1 MPNRPFRNSFLSASY
16 VIVAGHCALYFFLFL
31 ALFAFLYVFYCLT
44 DIRPVPQGRACVV
57 RLVEQEKMTD
67 LHDAS
72 SEEELPGTIRIFA
85 EYDLDENGQ
94 KNIILNPVPTESP
107 NDPLNWSLLR
117 KSWSAS
123 LVLFI
128 TALTAA
134 TSNSA
139 GAAGTALVD
148 DFNIS
153 WGVQNTAA
161 GVLFLGIGYAT
172 LLLSSAPWLYGRR
185 ISYLICLVFSII
197 GAAWFA
203 RTENKTDT
211 ILCQLFVGAS
221 ESVAEATVQLSLMDL
236 FYQHQRG
243 AVLGVYVLAT
253 SVGTFLGP
261 LISGY
266 IADSS
271 LGWRWMGWLAVII
284 SGATLIVFYF
294 GLEETA
300 FEREIYLGVAAT
312 STTAGTHEVI
322 DPSEKRADQFPIT
335 PETSNEAHRG
345 NIVANAK
352 DMKPKSYRER
362 IALVTFSPTVIGT
375 GFLQYFRRMWNTIKI
390 FYFPA
395 LIYSGLQWGAQD
407 AWLSFYLT
415 TEDDNWT
422 SAPYNYGDAA
432 DAIMLVP
439 TLIGSVIG
447 CVYGGWFS
455 DVFVQWMAKRNNGIS
470 EAEHRLWLMY
480 LPGIISPIGLILFG
494 VGTDKVWSWPVPY
507 VGLGFIGFGWG
518 CGGDLSMVYLMDAY
532 PDMVL
537 EGMVGVSVINNTL
550 ACIFT
555 FVCSIWL
562 DEHSVSEVFI
572 TLGILSF
579 VFMIGTTIPMMMF
592 GKACRRWTRTKYNEF
607 LHSRGEQ

>member
-1 MPNRPFRNSFLSASY
+1 MAAPHQQHAT
-16 VIVAGHCALYFFLFL
+16 
-31 ALFAFLYVFYCLT
+31 AFP
-44 DIRPVPQGRACVV
+44 DDSEAANAR
-57 RLVEQEKMTD
+57 RLN
-67 LHDAS
+67 HDQQQADVDD
-72 SEEELPGTIRIFA
+72 LPGTIRIFS
-85 EYDLDENGQ
+85 EYDVDENGN
-94 KNIILNPVPTESP
+94 KSLILNPTPTDSP
-107 NDPLNWSLLR
+107 NDPLNWSLVR
-117 KSWSAS
+117 KTWSAS

-139 GAAGTALVD
+139 GAAGTVLVD
-148 DFNIS
+148 DYGIG

-161 GVLFLGIGYAT
+161 GVLFIGIGYCT

-185 ISYLICLVFSII
+185 ISYLICLCFSIV

-203 RTENKTDT
+203 STQNKTDT

-236 FYQHQRG
+236 FFQHQRG
-243 AVLGVYVLAT
+243 SVLGIYVLAT

-266 IADSS
+266 IADSA
-271 LGWRWMGWLAVII
+271 LGWRWMGWFAVII
-284 SGATLIVFYF
+284 SGVTLLVFAL

-300 FEREIYLGVAAT
+300 FERDIYLGISTSHQGSREEIGASNTAPKVIHPTDKGAEHLGSVA
-312 STTAGTHEVI
+312 G
-322 DPSEKRADQFPIT
+322 SEKTFDHATLAPTAAESQSTHNPKHTNNMVSNGTDMTKKSYLKRVALIT
-335 PETSNEAHRG
+335 PSPSLRG
-345 NIVANAK
+345 LGVKQYI
-352 DMKPKSYRER
+352 MRT
-362 IALVTFSPTVIGT
+362 IHTVRL
-375 GFLQYFRRMWNTIKI
+375 FW
-390 FYFPA
+390 FPA

-415 TEDDNWT
+415 VEDDNWT

-455 DVFVQWMAKRNNGIS
+455 DVFVRWCARRNGGVS
-470 EAEHRLWLMY
+470 EAEHRLWLMFP
-480 LPGIISPIGLILFG
+480 PGILSPIGLFLFG
-494 VGTDKVWSWPVPY
+494 IGTDRVWAWGAPY

-518 CGGDLSMVYLMDAY
+518 CAGDLSMAYLMDAY
-532 PDMVL
+532 PDAVL
-537 EGMVGVSVINNTL
+537 EGMVGVSVINNSL

-562 DEHSVSEVFI
+562 DDHSVTQVFV

-579 VFMIGTTIPMMMF
+579 VFMVLFTIPMMWF
-592 GKACRRWTRTKYNEF
+592 GKDCRRWTRDAYRAY
-607 LHSRGEQ
+607 LIRRADQ